1 MLYSF
6 MNRPFAVSP
15 VSGVIPVDEMLQVS
29 VEFQPVTVGE
39 HVGEMI
45 VHYDSGRS
53 ALYVQ
58 SLCYEFSWHMQF
70 LFCFQNLSNLL
81 KCDNGWN
88 F

>member
-1 MLYSF
+1 
-6 MNRPFAVSP
+6 MNRPFAVNP

-58 SLCYEFSWHMQF
+58 SLSVMNSLGICSS
-70 LFCFQNLSNLL
+70 CFVFKTFQI
-81 KCDNGWN
+81 C
-88 F
+88 